1 LNAIRIWRT
10 VRIGAWAVVC
20 PLPPRGLAAK
30 RTPRVSRS
38 ARDRLELAVV
48 AEPVE
53 SEGIPAGR
61 LAREGRRHTASAPQP
76 SRAKPGIFQIMR
88 SAFSCHGLAARLLAI
103 GILFLTS
110 AERVA
115 AQGAATVRD
124 SVARAT
130 IAGVVLD
137 SLGKPVANAVV
148 RSASGSPSTTTD
160 SAGAFRLERV
170 AAGNARVQV
179 TRDGYTPLGF
189 EFAIAPNVVVS
200 LKLTLL
206 PAPPAPAAVAGST
219 TAGSASGSGSAAAEG
234 APPGASSA
242 ISAGPPDT
250 VQAKAGQSVLSGV
263 VIDSAGRA
271 VFGAT
276 VQAISTAIS
285 TVSDSSGR
293 FRLQSLSPGLT
304 FIRVR
309 KIGYLSEY
317 FPLALEAGRVATLTV
332 KLRPASS
339 APSLARVEVR
349 ADARQEA
356 RMAGFYERQRKA
368 NGIFVER
375 EELVRRNVSNITE
388 VLRGR
393 NGVNII
399 RDAQGQPIVFGRNL
413 TGAGFCAMG
422 VIVDGVFVNTTGLPI
437 DALVNTQDVRAIEVY
452 KSGPAVPSEFQR
464 RETDC
469 GAVIIWTR

>member
-1 LNAIRIWRT
+1 ML
-10 VRIGAWAVVC
+10 
-20 PLPPRGLAAK
+20 
-30 RTPRVSRS
+30 RS
-38 ARDRLELAVV
+38 
-48 AEPVE
+48 
-53 SEGIPAGR
+53 
-61 LAREGRRHTASAPQP
+61 
-76 SRAKPGIFQIMR
+76 F
-88 SAFSCHGLAARLLAI
+88 LAARTAGLSVIAVATLL
-103 GILFLTS
+103 LTPS
-110 AERVA
+110 RSQS
-115 AQGAATVRD
+115 QGTPPVRD
-124 SVARAT
+124 SIARAT

-137 SLGKPVANAVV
+137 SLGKPVANAAV

-160 SAGAFRLERV
+160 ADGKFRLEGV
-170 AAGNARVQV
+170 PAGNARVQV
-179 TRDGYTPLGF
+179 TGDGYTPLGF

-206 PAPPAPAAVAGST
+206 PGPP
-219 TAGSASGSGSAAAEG
+219 
-234 APPGASSA
+234 APPGAATPTPAAAPAAAPAVAPGTSSA

-250 VQAKAGQSVLSGV
+250 VQAKIGQSVLSGV
-263 VIDSAGRA
+263 VVDSGGRT

-276 VQAISTAIS
+276 VQAMSTAVG

-293 FRLQSLSPGLT
+293 FRLQSLPPGLT

-332 KLRPASS
+332 KLRPASG

-349 ADARQEA
+349 ADARAEA
-356 RMAGFYERQRKA
+356 RMAGFYERMRKA

-375 EELVRRNVSNITE
+375 EEILRRNVSQVTE

-413 TGAGFCAMG
+413 TGAGYCAMG
-422 VIVDGVFVNTTGLPI
+422 LILDGVFINTTGLPI
-437 DALVNTQDVRAIEVY
+437 DQMVNTQDVRAIEVY
-452 KSGPAVPSEFQR
+452 KSGPSVPSEFQR

-469 GAVIIWTR
+469 GAVLIWTR